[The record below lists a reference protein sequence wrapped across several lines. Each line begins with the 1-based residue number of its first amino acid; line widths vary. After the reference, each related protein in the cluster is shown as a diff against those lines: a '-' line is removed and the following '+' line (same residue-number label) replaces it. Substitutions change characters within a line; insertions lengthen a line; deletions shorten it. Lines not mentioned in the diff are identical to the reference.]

1 MASYRLVWKR
11 SAEKELHALPR
22 EVISR
27 LIRLAEA
34 LPQDPFPD
42 SARKLAGAEHTYRLR
57 SGDYRLVYTVA
68 REGLIVEVVRAAHRR
83 EAYR

>member
-42 SARKLAGAEHTYRLR
+42 SARKLAGAEHRIACAAAIT
-57 SGDYRLVYTVA
+57 GWCTPW
-68 REGLIVEVVRAAHRR
+68 RASA
-83 EAYR
+83 